1 MPQLLDMVTLVAPFA
16 PNVPAFTAANAIRD
30 AARHFFKETF
40 AYQMEVELDAEP
52 GVKKYPLDLFCSD
65 VEIVSTLEIKKANG
79 KPLNHLPKEPEQDVE
94 GSPIGYLGSFDRHV
108 VLYPTPNE
116 AQTLTVK
123 VAVRPRFDAEE
134 IEDSVFGVNA
144 EGLRWGALAI
154 LKKQPGTDWFSPAEV
169 GYYEGLFLDAI
180 NKRAYE
186 VRLNNMPNNMRL
198 DIPSF
203 N

>member
-1 MPQLLDMVTLVAPFA
+1 MSG
-16 PNVPAFTAANAIRD
+16 
-30 AARHFFKETF
+30 EE
-40 AYQMEVELDAEP
+40 EVQE
-52 GVKKYPLDLFCSD
+52 S
-65 VEIVSTLEIKKANG
+65 
-79 KPLNHLPKEPEQDVE
+79 
-94 GSPIGYLGSFDRHV
+94 
-108 VLYPTPNE
+108 
-116 AQTLTVK
+116 
-123 VAVRPRFDAEE
+123 EE

-169 GYYEGLFLDAI
+169 SYYEDLFLDAI